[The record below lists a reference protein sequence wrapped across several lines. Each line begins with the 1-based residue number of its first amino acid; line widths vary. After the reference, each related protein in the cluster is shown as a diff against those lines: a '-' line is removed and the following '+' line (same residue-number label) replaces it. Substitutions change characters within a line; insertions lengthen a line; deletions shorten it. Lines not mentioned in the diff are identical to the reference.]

1 MTALQ
6 AHPAKPAEPV
16 KRPRPRKPALAL
28 REQNK
33 ADKRE
38 RIRAAA
44 AEHFTRQGYADAT
57 LRDIALHAQVGLGT
71 LFNYADDKRDLVFLI
86 FNEELGD
93 LTDAVL
99 AAPPAAEGLIDQL
112 IAIFGAHYRYFGSRL
127 ELSRI
132 LLQELTFYSQ
142 GKHAGDFLEIRQR
155 LIAGVQ
161 ARVALAQV
169 AGQVR
174 QHESAELV
182 ARLLFFVYSAAVRWW
197 IAAPQPDA
205 EQGLADLRKLLQM
218 QMEGLA
224 PRAAQALAKLA

>member
-1 MTALQ
+1 MRRVTAIT
-6 AHPAKPAEPV
+6 AKIDKPV
-16 KRPRPRKPALAL
+16 RRPRPRRPAVAL

-33 ADKRE
+33 LDKRE

-44 AEHFTRQGYADAT
+44 ADHFTRQGYADAT
-57 LRDIALHAQVGLGT
+57 LRDIALQAQVGLGT

-86 FNEELGD
+86 FNEELGA
-93 LTDAVL
+93 LTDGVL

-127 ELSRI
+127 ALARI

-142 GKHAGDFLEIRQR
+142 GKHAGEFLEIRHR

-161 ARVALAQV
+161 ARVALAQA

-174 QHESAELV
+174 QDESAELV
-182 ARLLFFVYSAAVRWW
+182 GRLLFFVYSAAVRWW
-197 IAAPQPDA
+197 IAAPQPDP
-205 EQGLADLRKLLQM
+205 ELGLAELRKLLQM